1 MCVCAC
7 VCECVTVCVCDTQL
21 LIMLDDGNK
30 YAANKFK
37 SQHGLKQVAS
47 AFGIIGWTHTHTHT
61 YNTHDVCVCISQDFF
76 VFWRATTLSS
86 SQRESRKQTHTHT

>member
-1 MCVCAC
+1 MCDCMY
-7 VCECVTVCVCDTQL
+7 VCDTQL

-61 YNTHDVCVCISQDFF
+61 HIQ
-76 VFWRATTLSS
+76 
-86 SQRESRKQTHTHT
+86 HT